1 MQYGLYITSYITNIV
16 MGRKPKER
24 KYVKST
30 DGRKNNGRKRGEKV
44 NKPVKKVMATPSA
57 MNKAK
62 KDRVNIYALN
72 AMKQVFGS
80 EEAAWESLAEK
91 AKDSFPHLKLLFE
104 YKYGKPEDVVDDTK
118 PKVNINIKNLFAGN
132 QDDDTENDDPD
143 IIDITDENS

>member
-1 MQYGLYITSYITNIV
+1 

-24 KYVKST
+24 KYVKPN

-44 NKPVKKVMATPSA
+44 NKPVKKVTATPGA
-57 MNKAK
+57 INKAK
-62 KDRVNIYALN
+62 KDRVHIYALN
-72 AMKQVFGS
+72 AMSKVFGS

-104 YKYGKPEDVVDDTK
+104 YKYGKPEDVGLNEGK

-132 QDDDTENDDPD
+132 QDDKDDPD
-143 IIDITDENS
+143 IIDVTDDSTTTK

>member
-1 MQYGLYITSYITNIV
+1 

-24 KYVKST
+24 KYVKPT
-30 DGRKNNGRKRGEKV
+30 DGRQNNGRKRGEKV

-72 AMKQVFGS
+72 AMKRVFGS

-104 YKYGKPEDVVDDTK
+104 YKYGKPEDQDMNEGK
-118 PKVNINIKNLFAGN
+118 PKVNINIKNLFARN
-132 QDDDTENDDPD
+132 QDDDTQNDDPD
-143 IIDITDENS
+143 IIDITDDSGEEE

>member
-1 MQYGLYITSYITNIV
+1 

-30 DGRKNNGRKRGEKV
+30 DGRKNNGRKRGETV

-62 KDRVNIYALN
+62 KDRINIYALN
-72 AMKQVFGS
+72 AMKQIFGS
-80 EEAAWESLAEK
+80 EEAAWESLAEQ

-104 YKYGKPEDVVDDTK
+104 YKYGKPEDQDMNEGK

-143 IIDITDENS
+143 IIDITDEQ

>member
-1 MQYGLYITSYITNIV
+1 

-24 KYVKST
+24 KYVKPT

-132 QDDDTENDDPD
+132 QDEEKKDDDPD

>member
-1 MQYGLYITSYITNIV
+1 

-24 KYVKST
+24 KYVKPT

-104 YKYGKPEDVVDDTK
+104 YKYGKPEDVGLDEGK

-132 QDDDTENDDPD
+132 QDDDTENDDPH
-143 IIDITDENS
+143 IIDITDDSGEEE

>member
-1 MQYGLYITSYITNIV
+1 

-104 YKYGKPEDVVDDTK
+104 YKYGKPEDVGLDEGK

-132 QDDDTENDDPD
+132 QEEKEDND
-143 IIDITDENS
+143 IIDITDEGEDAT

>member
-1 MQYGLYITSYITNIV
+1 

-91 AKDSFPHLKLLFE
+91 AKDSFPHLKL
-104 YKYGKPEDVVDDTK
+104 
-118 PKVNINIKNLFAGN
+118 
-132 QDDDTENDDPD
+132 
-143 IIDITDENS
+143 